1 MGDVEVAA
9 FVRANLPPPS
19 CRVLEVGA
27 GEGELATALAG
38 AGYAVTAIDPDPRG
52 DNVHAVAL
60 GDLDAAAGLFGG
72 AAAIRSLHHVHPL
85 ESSLQRL
92 AEALSPGAPLVVDE
106 MDVAAFDRRA
116 ADWWL
121 RQQAAHGEPSQKTAD
136 QLVEEHRAHLH
147 PLDVI
152 LETLAEWFTVGAPVR
167 GPWLYRWNLGPSFR
181 IEEETLIASGELP
194 AMGARIVA
202 IRHGRVL
209 PGEA

>member
-1 MGDVEVAA
+1 MADIEVAA
-9 FVRANLPPPS
+9 FVRANLPPPP

-27 GEGELATALAG
+27 GEGELATALAE

-60 GDLDAAAGLFGG
+60 GDLDTAAGLFAG

-85 ESSLQRL
+85 EPSLGRL
-92 AEALSPGAPLVVDE
+92 AEALTPGAPLVVDE

-121 RQQAAHGEPSQKTAD
+121 RQQAAQGETPQKTAD

-147 PLDVI
+147 PLDMI
-152 LETLAEWFTVGAPVR
+152 LEALGAWFTVGAPVR

-181 IEEETLIASGELP
+181 VEEETLIASGEIP

-202 IRHGRVL
+202 IRRHDVL
-209 PGEA
+209 PNEA